1 MKNFIFALCGFLMM
15 TFVSLSVQA
24 SVSEPIQ
31 SKLDV
36 SMIDVGMSVVQD
48 DVVKIAP
55 MDFLVVAAPQTVLM
69 IGETSAMQSKPVA
82 VPKCLFR
89 YVYRSKYCTHYSYT
103 AYSKLITPY

>member
-1 MKNFIFALCGFLMM
+1 MKNFIFAMCGFLMM

-31 SKLDV
+31 PKSDV
-36 SMIDVGMSVVQD
+36 TMIDVGMPEIQD

-55 MDFLVVAAPQTVLM
+55 IDFLVVAAPQTVLM
-69 IGETSAMQSKPVA
+69 IGESPAMQSKPVA
-82 VPKCLFR
+82 VPKCPFR
-89 YVYRSKYCTHYSYT
+89 YVNRSKYCTHYSYT